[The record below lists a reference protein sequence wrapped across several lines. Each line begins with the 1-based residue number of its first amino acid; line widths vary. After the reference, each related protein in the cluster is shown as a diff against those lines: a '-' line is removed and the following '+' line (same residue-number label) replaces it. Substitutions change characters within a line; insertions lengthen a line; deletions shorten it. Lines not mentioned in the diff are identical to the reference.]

1 MADMPGPHEDWEAE
15 SPPAAPGWMITFADL
30 LSLLLAFFV
39 LMFATTAVEQKD
51 WQRVVLPIS
60 TYLTGHT
67 IAAPEASI
75 APPAGK
81 ARIDLDYVA
90 ALLGRLATDSPKL
103 VGATVE
109 REEHAVVFRL
119 PVGMV
124 WQGGEPAPLGDLA
137 RLLANLDNR
146 IEIRVH
152 GVADPAPHADPLA
165 DWRRVLTRAMAVTAE
180 LARLG
185 DGPPAASGAVDLVGA
200 ASDEQIVILIHDTAG
215 EAAHA
220 AP

>member
-1 MADMPGPHEDWEAE
+1 MPWPEEEQEVE
-15 SPPAAPGWMITFADL
+15 SPRAAPGWMITFADL

-39 LMFATTAVEQKD
+39 LMFATTVVEQKD
-51 WQRVVLPIS
+51 WQRVVQPIS

-90 ALLGRLATDSPKL
+90 ALLGRLPAASPPL
-103 VGATVE
+103 AGATLE
-109 REEHAVVFRL
+109 REEHAVLFRL

-124 WQGGEPAPLGDLA
+124 WQGGEPAPLSDLA
-137 RLLANLDNR
+137 RLLTSLDNR

-165 DWRRVLTRAMAVTAE
+165 DWHRVLTRSLAVAAE

-185 DGPPAASGAVDLVGA
+185 TRPLPASGAVDLKGA
-200 ASDEQIVILIHDTAG
+200 AGDEQIVILIHDSAA
-215 EAAHA
+215 ESAHA